1 MWLSVQPLMINVL
14 PKACYDIACAIAL
27 ANGWNGTIELNNRNI
42 YQQTYSKGFY
52 EAAQLME

>member
-1 MWLSVQPLMINVL
+1 MWLSVQPLMINIL
-14 PKACYDIACAIAL
+14 PKACYDIAIAW

-42 YQQTYSKGFY
+42 HQQTYSKGFY